1 MVDSV
6 KNYGLAGVGGNVEL
20 GKGGSRIVSSSDKVS
35 LYNNA
40 QDTLITANIANGT
53 LASHAVTNAQ
63 LDSIQDSKVSVLTTT
78 VNYNSGNVSLGN
90 IKAGSTVLSVT
101 VEKTA
106 GNWTGYDSS
115 TNITVGDAGD
125 TDRLFTAFD
134 PAGAQVTDETN
145 HEYASQTEL
154 FAYVTA
160 GNASAGSAKV
170 SLFYS
175 GSFV

>member
-6 KNYGLAGVGGNVEL
+6 KNYGLAGIGANVEL
-20 GKGGSRIVSSSDKVS
+20 GKQGSRIVSTADKIS
-35 LYNNA
+35 LTDKDA
-40 QDTLITANIANGT
+40 SLISANIANGT

-78 VNYNSGNVSLGN
+78 VNYNSGNVSLGS

-101 VEKTA
+101 VEKTS

-160 GNASAGSAKV
+160 GGASAGSAKV

-175 GSFV
+175 GSFA